1 MIDEVPTLKQH
12 HHSKFTS
19 QQVREIRAKLAAGV
33 MGKIIM
39 IDYGISRDT
48 LSNLK
53 FNRTYKGIV

>member
-12 HHSKFTS
+12 PCCKFTPA
-19 QQVREIRAKLAAGV
+19 QVREIRAKLAAGV
-33 MGKIIM
+33 MGKVIM

-53 FNRTYKGIV
+53 LNRTYKGIV